1 MKSEAA
7 GAEAVTAVVLA
18 AAAAGD
24 PLMAQAGVASKALFP
39 LGEKPLVAYL
49 LSALREAHAVA
60 DVVLVG
66 PTSPVLSGM
75 YDHAVPGGSRLVD
88 SLALGLGAALT
99 TGRQRLLV
107 CASDIPWVS
116 GAMVDRFVKSAPAGA
131 ALVYP
136 VVSEAA
142 ATRDFPS
149 HLRTYVRLREGRFTG
164 GNLVLLDA
172 AAVGALLP
180 LIDRAYRGRK
190 NPLALAAMVGWG
202 TLLALLTGTAAIAT
216 LEARVSRLLGAPAKA
231 LITDDAA
238 LAADV
243 DDLSHVPGTV
253 SPDLPTSTPAV
264 RPNRAAPS
272 EME

>member
-1 MKSEAA
+1 MKDDEA
-7 GAEAVTAVVLA
+7 GGEGLTAVVLA
-18 AAAAGD
+18 AAGAGD

-49 LSALREAHAVA
+49 LAALRESRTVA
-60 DVVLVG
+60 EVVLVG
-66 PTSPVLSGM
+66 PTTGALEGLF
-75 YDHAVPGGSRLVD
+75 DHVVPGGARLVD

-99 TGRQRLLV
+99 TGSRRLLV
-107 CASDIPWVS
+107 CAADVPWVT
-116 GAMVDRFVKSAPAGA
+116 GAMIDRFVASAPAGA
-131 ALVYP
+131 AVVYP

-149 HLRTYVRLREGRFTG
+149 QRRTYVRLREGRFTG

-172 AAVGALLP
+172 AAVGAVLP
-180 LIDRAYRGRK
+180 LIDRAYNGRK

-202 TLLALLTGTAAIAT
+202 TLLALITGTATVAA
-216 LEARVSRLLGAPAKA
+216 LEARVSRLLGGPAKA

-253 SPDLPTSTPAV
+253 SPDLPASSPAV
-264 RPNRAAPS
+264 RPSHAAPS